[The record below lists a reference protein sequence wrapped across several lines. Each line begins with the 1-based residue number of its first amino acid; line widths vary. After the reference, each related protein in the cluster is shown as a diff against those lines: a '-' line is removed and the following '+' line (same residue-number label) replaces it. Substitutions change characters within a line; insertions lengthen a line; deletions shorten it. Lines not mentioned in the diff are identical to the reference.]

1 MRLTALKRKKKKN
14 SSSPRV
20 TLEALQVFSSY
31 LWLVPVAL
39 DSRGHIYSRDKSTI
53 SGPRHVIVYV
63 RPLADAAKLLSNFVD
78 LTNTPFRNEKEFT
91 VLSVLWNFGVVC
103 LFTFLSWVYWG
114 VIYIVKSANIRLS
127 YTLYYDIISL
137 QSWILVVA
145 MIEIKCHAKK
155 WMPNKK

>member
-1 MRLTALKRKKKKN
+1 MRFTALKKKKKKH
-14 SSSPRV
+14 SALPRV
-20 TLEALQVFSSY
+20 TLETLQVFGSY
-31 LWLVPVAL
+31 PWLVPVSL

-53 SGPRHVIVYV
+53 SGPQHVIVYV
-63 RPLADAAKLLSNFVD
+63 RPLADAAKFLSNFVD

-91 VLSVLWNFGVVC
+91 VLSILWNFGIVC

-114 VIYIVKSANIRLS
+114 VIYIVKSANIRLF
-127 YTLYYDIISL
+127 YTLYYGIISL

-145 MIEIKCHAKK
+145 MIESKCHAKK